1 MKHADKT
8 INGNLNAFSKTSEG
22 VKEFLK
28 NDVILPE
35 RKPHWEMEGGLQKL
49 IDFENDVEN
58 YYWPDS
64 TRYQVEIHNN

>member
-1 MKHADKT
+1 M
-8 INGNLNAFSKTSEG
+8 
-22 VKEFLK
+22 KEFLK

-64 TRYQVEIHNN
+64 TRYQVEIHKNKTK